1 MQPPPLAAAPHFAW
15 EITAMCGIAGILFK
29 KNGTRA
35 EVGKALI
42 DMLDGCQ
49 HRGPDSTGFALY
61 HDPVPGQLRLRFIV
75 GQGAE
80 AELAIQRVK
89 DKLRDYQ
96 AEIIDEERIGA
107 GYRVD
112 VRFHGDLQKFAYD
125 MEEAAKVSS
134 IGESLDIIKD
144 VGGAHDVDNVY
155 KVQSFEGTHGIGH
168 VRLATESDVA
178 PDASHPFWATGF
190 ADVAIVHNGQ
200 ITNYYKMRRRFE
212 KRGYKFNTD
221 NDSEL
226 IAVYLA
232 DKLKHGITLKDAL
245 RDSIQDL
252 DGTFSFLVST
262 KDEIGYAKD
271 RLAAKPMIKYETDD
285 LIAIASE
292 EVSLNRLF
300 PGHALNTS
308 EPPPGTYE
316 TWRRSI

>member
-1 MQPPPLAAAPHFAW
+1 
-15 EITAMCGIAGILFK
+15 MCGIAGIMFK
-29 KNGTRA
+29 KQGNKA
-35 EVGKALI
+35 AVGRALI

-61 HDPVPGQLRLRFIV
+61 HDATPGQLRLRFIIGEGAAADKAV
-75 GQGAE
+75 G
-80 AELAIQRVK
+80 RVK
-89 DKLRDYQ
+89 GKLTEYQ
-96 AEIIDEERIGA
+96 ARIVEEERVGV

-112 VRFHGDLQKFAYD
+112 VAFDGDLQRFAYD
-125 MEEAAKVSS
+125 MELAAKLSS

-144 VGGAHDVDNVY
+144 IGGAHDVDHIYGVDAF
-155 KVQSFEGTHGIGH
+155 QGTHGIGH

-178 PDASHPFWATGF
+178 PEASHPFWATGF

-200 ITNYYKMRRRFE
+200 ITNYWKMRRRLE
-212 KRGYKFNTD
+212 KRGYRFNTD

-232 DKLKHGITLKDAL
+232 DKLKHGISLKDAL
-245 RDSIQDL
+245 KTSIDDL

-271 RLAAKPMIKYETDD
+271 RLAAKPMIKIENDD

-300 PGHALNTS
+300 PGRALDTS
-308 EPPPGTYE
+308 EPAPGTYD
-316 TWRRSI
+316 TWQKST

>member
-1 MQPPPLAAAPHFAW
+1 
-15 EITAMCGIAGILFK
+15 MCGIAGILFK

-75 GQGAE
+75 GQGRE

-96 AEIIDEERIGA
+96 AEIIDEEGIGA

-144 VGGAHDVDNVY
+144 IGGAHDVDDVY

-300 PGHALNTS
+300 PGRALNTS
-308 EPPPGTYE
+308 EPPPGTFE

>member
-1 MQPPPLAAAPHFAW
+1 
-15 EITAMCGIAGILFK
+15 MCGIAGILFK

-75 GQGAE
+75 GQGAD